1 VILLLLLKLSLLV
14 FASPRDR
21 NVHMFF
27 YFDIVMHNNKIIML
41 PKIAEK
47 KNQKQKIQ
55 LKLSTIFKQEII
67 HTPQAFG
74 SLYDA
79 NGEKYCAVSA
89 LSRFFGYDIAT
100 ASTTQTDKNANPAEL
115 IPHAILEMI
124 DNFTAYG
131 NSKRDL
137 KCSCSKP
144 DYYYH
149 YSLIALLIHLNDY
162 HKMTFAHI
170 GSWLEGKEM

>member
-1 VILLLLLKLSLLV
+1 MDEDYMI
-14 FASPRDR
+14 
-21 NVHMFF
+21 
-27 YFDIVMHNNKIIML
+27 L
-41 PKIAEK
+41 PKSTK
-47 KNQKQKIQ
+47 QNQQQIQ
-55 LKLSTIFKQEII
+55 LKLSTIFNQKVID
-67 HTPQAFG
+67 TPQTFG
-74 SLYDA
+74 SFYDA
-79 NGEKYCAVSA
+79 NGEKYCAISV
-89 LSRFFGYDIAT
+89 LLKYLGYDIA
-100 ASTTQTDKNANPAEL
+100 AALSDKIQNGKNANPAEL